1 MGGSMCVTQEI
12 NLPNYPKRIDRKE
25 LYELRDNS
33 GLSRQ
38 DFYLQ
43 LIEGASYSEKIE
55 LGIV

>member
-1 MGGSMCVTQEI
+1 MCVTQEI

-25 LYELRDNS
+25 LYELRANS

-38 DFYLQ
+38 VFYLQ